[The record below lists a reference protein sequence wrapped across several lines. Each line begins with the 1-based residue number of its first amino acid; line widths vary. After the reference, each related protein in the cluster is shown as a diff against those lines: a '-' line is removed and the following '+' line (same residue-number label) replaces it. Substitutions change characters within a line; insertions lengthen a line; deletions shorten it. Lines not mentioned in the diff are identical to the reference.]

1 VPEEI
6 EGPESASD
14 FELFATES
22 GVMDWLHDGSPG
34 EEVSHEAPA
43 DTGEVERPR
52 DDQGRFISAEAEEPD
67 ETEEPSTDDALTG
80 EPDPGADAVEAA
92 LEPEDDDEIV
102 LEIDDTLAQVL
113 ERYDGDVGK
122 ALKALAD
129 KESFT
134 GRQANEIGQLRQEL
148 AALRQDLQ
156 QAPQQQQFYGPY
168 QNDLD
173 SPKELVAE
181 ALERGDTQTMELA
194 IRAWGEE
201 EPFEAAAFLFSLS
214 AQYQQE
220 QSQPEP
226 VAPQGVG
233 RSIETAMADVV
244 ERHPDV
250 EKYLPALN
258 AVAQEFPTLRNFMQ
272 QGTPTQQAQA
282 FEELLVITK
291 TRSQG
296 TDTSAAMKRVIL
308 KTQEEVRKDKA
319 DAQVVSAQNQT
330 AATSQPSKL
339 EQFYE
344 MFEEASGQL
353 DDGHW
358 IHRT

>member
-1 VPEEI
+1 VPSREDGSVETP
-6 EGPESASD
+6 GD
-14 FELFATES
+14 FEQAVLDS
-22 GVMDWLHDGSPG
+22 GVMDWLMDSAPDTAP
-34 EEVSHEAPA
+34 EVAV
-43 DTGEVERPR
+43 DTGGADARPR
-52 DDQGRFISAEAEEPD
+52 DEQGRFVAAQAEEEEAQPEDSTEEVIPADVGTEPEAE
-67 ETEEPSTDDALTG
+67 
-80 EPDPGADAVEAA
+80 
-92 LEPEDDDEIV
+92 EDDDEIV
-102 LEIDDTLAQVL
+102 LEIDDDLASVL

-122 ALKALAD
+122 ALRALSE